1 MKKFAL
7 TLTILCAF
15 CALAYTGERY
25 SGKEKEMIQQA
36 PPECDF
42 YRAHEWDLMLWAT
55 YAFSANTGRRDN
67 LFGDFRTGGFDG
79 PNHVED
85 SAAGDPDEVIDIGH
99 VGNDRFLNRDGAWG
113 GGADAKYFF
122 SKYWALG
129 AEGFVLDANDNT
141 AGAALA
147 TFTFRWPIG
156 CSRFAP
162 YVWGGVGVAN
172 GGSHTVKFFNEIHH
186 GAGEVGNENEEEFR
200 QDRTFNNTDSEV
212 MGQFGGG
219 LEIRITRHVGFMGD
233 FAWNVLN
240 DPDNDFGLARVGLTL
255 SY

>member
-25 SGKEKEMIQQA
+25 SGKDKEVIQQA

-42 YRAHEWDLMLWAT
+42 YRAHEWDLMIWAT
-55 YAFSANTGRRDN
+55 YAFSGNTGRKTDLSQFRP
-67 LFGDFRTGGFDG
+67 GDFE
-79 PNHVED
+79 NVVED
-85 SAAGDPDEVIDIGH
+85 TAAGDTNQIIDIGQ
-99 VGNDRFLNRDGAWG
+99 VSNDRFLNRDNAFG

-129 AEGFVLDANDNT
+129 AEGFVLDANHNA

-162 YVWGGVGVAN
+162 YVFGGFGAAG
-172 GGSHTVKFFNEIHH
+172 GGSHTSKFFNEIHH

-200 QDRTFNNTDSEV
+200 ADRTFNNTRTDV

-240 DPDNDFGLARVGLTL
+240 RPDNDFGLARLGLTL

>member
-7 TLTILCAF
+7 TLTILCAL

-25 SGKEKEMIQQA
+25 SGKEKEIIQQA

-42 YRAHEWDLMLWAT
+42 YRGHEWDLMLWTT
-55 YAFSANTGRRDN
+55 YAFSGNTGQNTVFRP
-67 LFGDFRTGGFDG
+67 GDFEAR
-79 PNHVED
+79 PED
-85 SAAGDPDEVIDIGH
+85 SAGGDPNQVIDIGH
-99 VGNDRFLNRDGAWG
+99 VGNDRFLNTDSTFG

-122 SKYWALG
+122 SKYWAIG
-129 AEGFVLDANDNT
+129 AEGFVLNANDNT
-141 AGAALA
+141 AGGALA

-162 YVWGGVGVAN
+162 YVYTGFGAAG
-172 GGSHTVKFFNEIHH
+172 GGSKTKRFFNEIHH

-200 QDRTFNNTDSEV
+200 ADRTFNNTRTEA

-233 FAWNVLN
+233 FAWNILN
-240 DPDNDFGLARVGLTL
+240 RPDNDFGMARVGLTL

>member
-25 SGKEKEMIQQA
+25 SGKEKEIIQQA

-42 YRAHEWDLMLWAT
+42 YRAHEWDFEIWGA
-55 YAFSANTGRRDN
+55 YAFSGNSGQNRNFRP
-67 LFGDFRTGGFDG
+67 GDFEFSR
-79 PNHVED
+79 PED
-85 SAAGDPDEVIDIGH
+85 SPIGDPNQIIDIGH
-99 VGNDRFLNRDGAWG
+99 VSNDRFMNKDSAFAG
-113 GGADAKYFF
+113 GGDIKYFF

-129 AEGFVLDANDNT
+129 TEGFVLDANGNSA
-141 AGAALA
+141 AGFLG

-162 YVWGGVGVAN
+162 YVYTGFGGAG
-172 GGSHTVKFFNEIHH
+172 GGSKTRRFFEEIHH
-186 GAGEVGNENEEEFR
+186 GSGEVGNENEEEFR
-200 QDRTFNNTDSEV
+200 VDHTFNNTRTEA

-240 DPDNDFGLARVGLTL
+240 RPNNDFGMTRFGLTL